1 MMKKSNT
8 PTEATNP
15 SPAARPKKQALA
27 VAMVLALGLAGG
39 WAILRGGTA
48 VAGADAHAHGEGE
61 APHEEAP
68 SVAAPPV
75 VAASAPAVAASSADG
90 GEEFVELSDEQL
102 QRQAIRL
109 EAAGPVSLARSLEL
123 LGEVKL
129 NQDRS
134 VLVTPR
140 LAGQVEAVRV
150 SAGDRVQAGQVLAV
164 ISSQALADQ
173 RSELL
178 AAQKRLALARGV
190 YEREKKLWEEKIS
203 AEQDYLQA
211 RQAFQEADITA
222 ENARQKLQALGAGAA
237 ASGTAG
243 LTRYEVRAPM
253 AGVVVEKKISVGE
266 VLKDDAPIF
275 QLADLGTLWV
285 ELSLPVQ
292 TLGQLQI
299 GARGRI
305 QGAPASEPALTLSH
319 IGSTVAEQSRSA
331 MARLLL
337 PNPRGQWRPG
347 QPVTVALQTGQTGAS
362 GEVTVPVAV
371 RNEALQ
377 NREGRDEVYV
387 REGQRM
393 VARAVRLGRSDGSH
407 TEVLQGL
414 SAGECYASANS
425 FVVKA
430 DLGKSAAAH
439 AH

>member
-1 MMKKSNT
+1 MMMKSNT
-8 PTEATNP
+8 HTEATNP

-27 VAMVLALGLAGG
+27 VAVVLALGLAGG
-39 WAILRGGTA
+39 WAILRGGPA

-61 APHEEAP
+61 AAHEEAQTKP
-68 SVAAPPV
+68 AAAP
-75 VAASAPAVAASSADG
+75 ASAAADG
-90 GEEFVELSDEQL
+90 HADSGEESIELSDEQL

-109 EAAGPVSLARSLEL
+109 EAAGPASLARSLEL

-164 ISSQALADQ
+164 ISSLALADQ

-211 RQAFQEADITA
+211 RQAFQEAEITA

-337 PNPRGQWRPG
+337 PNPRGLWRPG

-362 GEVTVPVAV
+362 AEVMVPVAV

-393 VARAVRLGRSDGSH
+393 VARAVRLGRSDGRH

-414 SAGECYASANS
+414 SAGERYASANS

>member
-1 MMKKSNT
+1 MMMKSNT
-8 PTEATNP
+8 HTEPTNP

-27 VAMVLALGLAGG
+27 VAVVLALGLAGG
-39 WAILRGGTA
+39 WAILRGGPA

-61 APHEEAP
+61 AAHEEAP
-68 SVAAPPV
+68 SVVAPPV
-75 VAASAPAVAASSADG
+75 VAASAPATAASSADS

-109 EAAGPVSLARSLEL
+109 EAAGPANLARSLEL

-211 RQAFQEADITA
+211 RQAFQEAEITA

-347 QPVTVALQTGQTGAS
+347 QPVTVALQTGQTGAA

-387 REGQRM
+387 REGQHM

-414 SAGECYASANS
+414 SAGERYASANS

>member
-15 SPAARPKKQALA
+15 SPAARPKKQAVA
-27 VAMVLALGLAGG
+27 VAVVLALGLAGG
-39 WAILRGGTA
+39 WAILRGGPA
-48 VAGADAHAHGEGE
+48 VAGADAHAHSEGE

-75 VAASAPAVAASSADG
+75 VPASAPAVAASSADG

-109 EAAGPVSLARSLEL
+109 EAAGPANLARSLEL

-173 RSELL
+173 RSEQL

-305 QGAPASEPALTLSH
+305 QGAAATEPALTLSH

-362 GEVTVPVAV
+362 AEVTVPVAV

-377 NREGRDEVYV
+377 SREGRDEVYV

-414 SAGECYASANS
+414 SAGERYASANS